1 MKRDMSVHG
10 TFETC
15 RDVRGS
21 VAIGGITDIAR
32 VADFGSD

>member
-1 MKRDMSVHG
+1 MKTAASGVG

-21 VAIGGITDIAR
+21 VAMRGITDIAR
-32 VADFGSD
+32 AADFGSD